1 MVNINATL
9 IAQILNFLVL
19 VFVLAKFVYKP
30 VLGIMEERKNKIA
43 SDLETAEKAKN
54 DAEAVKAEYAAKLAD
69 ARQEAQA
76 IIENAR
82 KTAQAAHD
90 KIMADTKVEQEQYVA
105 AQKEIIA
112 TEKKKA
118 MDEVRAQVISLSMI
132 AAGKIVRLIL
142 RSLLHPL
149 FTIGFC
155 LFRKLIILFGTILL

>member
-43 SDLETAEKAKN
+43 SDLETAENANN
-54 DAEAVKAEYAAKLAD
+54 DAQAVKAEYAAKLAD

-132 AAGKIVRLIL
+132 AAGKIVEQ
-142 RSLLHPL
+142 
-149 FTIGFC
+149 
-155 LFRKLIILFGTILL
+155 KLNSEEDKKMASKIVDSIMK

>member
-30 VLGIMEERKNKIA
+30 VLGILEERKNKIA

-132 AAGKIVRLIL
+132 AAGKIVEQ
-142 RSLLHPL
+142 
-149 FTIGFC
+149 
-155 LFRKLIILFGTILL
+155 KLNSEEDKKMASKIVDSIMK

>member
-19 VFVLAKFVYKP
+19 VFVLAKFAYKP
-30 VLGIMEERKNKIA
+30 LLGIMEERRNKIA
-43 SDLETAEKAKN
+43 SDLEAADKAKA
-54 DAEAVKAEYAAKLAD
+54 DAEAVRAEYAAKLAD

-76 IIENAR
+76 IIDNAR

-90 KIMADTKVEQEQYVA
+90 KIMADTKTEQEQYVA
-105 AQKEIIA
+105 AQKELIA

-132 AAGKIVRLIL
+132 AAGKIVEKKLTSEEDKKLAGEIVDSIL
-142 RSLLHPL
+142 
-149 FTIGFC
+149 
-155 LFRKLIILFGTILL
+155 K

>member
-19 VFVLAKFVYKP
+19 VFVLAKFAYKP
-30 VLGIMEERKNKIA
+30 LLGMMEERKNKIA
-43 SDLETAEKAKN
+43 SDLDAAENAKK

-90 KIMADTKVEQEQYVA
+90 KIMAETKVEQEQYVA

-118 MDEVRAQVISLSMI
+118 MDDVRAQVISLSMI
-132 AAGKIVRLIL
+132 AAGKIVEQKLNSEEDKQLAGKIVDSIL
-142 RSLLHPL
+142 
-149 FTIGFC
+149 
-155 LFRKLIILFGTILL
+155 K

>member
-132 AAGKIVRLIL
+132 AAGKIVEQ
-142 RSLLHPL
+142 
-149 FTIGFC
+149 
-155 LFRKLIILFGTILL
+155 KLNSEEDKKMAS

>member
-43 SDLETAEKAKN
+43 RGLESAAKSKK

-132 AAGKIVRLIL
+132 AAGKIVEQ
-142 RSLLHPL
+142 
-149 FTIGFC
+149 
-155 LFRKLIILFGTILL
+155 KLNSEEDKKMASKIVDSIMK

>member
-132 AAGKIVRLIL
+132 AAGNIVEQKLNSEEDKKMASKIVDSIM
-142 RSLLHPL
+142 
-149 FTIGFC
+149 
-155 LFRKLIILFGTILL
+155 K

>member
-1 MVNINATL
+1 LVNVNATL

-19 VFVLAKFVYKP
+19 VFVLAKFAYKP
-30 VLGIMEERKNKIA
+30 LLGIMEERKNKIA
-43 SDLETAEKAKN
+43 GDLEAAEKAKN

-76 IIENAR
+76 IIDNAR

-112 TEKKKA
+112 TEKNKA

-132 AAGKIVRLIL
+132 AAGKIVEQ
-142 RSLLHPL
+142 
-149 FTIGFC
+149 
-155 LFRKLIILFGTILL
+155 KLDSEEDKQLASKIVDSIMK

>member
-19 VFVLAKFVYKP
+19 VFVLAKFAYKP
-30 VLGIMEERKNKIA
+30 LLGMMEERKNKIA
-43 SDLETAEKAKN
+43 SDLESAEKAKN

-90 KIMADTKVEQEQYVA
+90 KIMADTKAEQEQYVA

-132 AAGKIVRLIL
+132 AAGKIVEQ
-142 RSLLHPL
+142 
-149 FTIGFC
+149 
-155 LFRKLIILFGTILL
+155 KLNSEEDKKMASKIVDSIMK

>member
-43 SDLETAEKAKN
+43 SDLETAEKAKK
-54 DAEAVKAEYAAKLAD
+54 DAESVKAEYAAKLAD

-90 KIMADTKVEQEQYVA
+90 KIMADTKAEQEQYVA

-132 AAGKIVRLIL
+132 AAGKIVEQ
-142 RSLLHPL
+142 
-149 FTIGFC
+149 
-155 LFRKLIILFGTILL
+155 KLNSEEDKQMASKIVDSIMK

>member
-1 MVNINATL
+1 MVNVNATL

-19 VFVLAKFVYKP
+19 VFVLAKFAYKP
-30 VLGIMEERKNKIA
+30 LLGVMEERKNKIA
-43 SDLETAEKAKN
+43 GDLEAAEKAKN

-76 IIENAR
+76 IIDNAR

-112 TEKKKA
+112 TEKNKA

-132 AAGKIVRLIL
+132 AAGKIVEQ
-142 RSLLHPL
+142 
-149 FTIGFC
+149 
-155 LFRKLIILFGTILL
+155 KLDSEEDKQLASKIVDSIMK

>member
-82 KTAQAAHD
+82 KTAQVAHD

-132 AAGKIVRLIL
+132 AAGKIVEQKLNSEEDKKMASKIVDSIL
-142 RSLLHPL
+142 
-149 FTIGFC
+149 
-155 LFRKLIILFGTILL
+155 K

>member
-90 KIMADTKVEQEQYVA
+90 KIMADTKAEQEQYVA

-132 AAGKIVRLIL
+132 AAGKIVEQ
-142 RSLLHPL
+142 
-149 FTIGFC
+149 
-155 LFRKLIILFGTILL
+155 KLNSEEDKQMSSKIVDSIMK

>member
-43 SDLETAEKAKN
+43 SDLETAEMAKK
-54 DAEAVKAEYAAKLAD
+54 DAEAVKAEYAAILAD

-90 KIMADTKVEQEQYVA
+90 KIMADTKAEQEQYVA

-132 AAGKIVRLIL
+132 AAGKIVEQ
-142 RSLLHPL
+142 
-149 FTIGFC
+149 
-155 LFRKLIILFGTILL
+155 KLNSEEDKKMASKIVDSIMK

>member
-132 AAGKIVRLIL
+132 AAGKIVEQ
-142 RSLLHPL
+142 
-149 FTIGFC
+149 
-155 LFRKLIILFGTILL
+155 KLNSEEDKKMASKMVDSIMK